1 LCSRNSSV
9 DDGDRVLVNVQSVE
23 LAAYHPTDFC
33 SIVAGASDVASDRD
47 DEVLVDLVDP
57 PLERNGHGPQAIDD
71 AYADSRFLAH
81 LPNDGLLKTL
91 ARLYASAR

>member
-9 DDGDRVLVNVQSVE
+9 DDGDRVFVNVQSVE
-23 LAAYHPTDFC
+23 LAAYHPADFC
-33 SIVAGASDVASDRD
+33 SIVAGARDVASDGD

-57 PLERNGHGPQAIDD
+57 PLERNGHGPKAIDD
-71 AYADSRFLAH
+71 AYVDSRFLAH

-91 ARLYASAR
+91 TRL